1 MRKNLAMVE
10 RHRVVVL
17 ALDGV
22 IPFEL
27 GIPSRVFGRAQDA
40 DGNPLYEVQT
50 CTADGRPVRSDADF
64 SVSVDHG
71 PELLA
76 EADTVVI
83 PASYELGPAYDD
95 GRLPANLEAA
105 LAFVRPGTRY
115 VSICTGSYILA
126 AAGLLDGL
134 RATTHWR
141 NAEHFQRTYPQV
153 RVDPDVLFV
162 DEGHI
167 LTSAGVAAG
176 LDLCLHIVRRDHGSD
191 VANQVARRCVVPP
204 WRDGGQA
211 QYIERPIPEITAE
224 STATTRDWALDRLG
238 ESLTLSRMAAHA
250 NMSVRTFTR
259 RFGEEVGTTPNRW
272 LITHRVD
279 RARQL
284 LETTDLSVDVIA
296 REVGFGTAVS
306 LRQHMGA
313 VLGVPPS
320 AYRRTFRGQA
330 LTTKAP
336 A

>member
-1 MRKNLAMVE
+1 
-10 RHRVVVL
+10 
-17 ALDGV
+17 
-22 IPFEL
+22 
-27 GIPSRVFGRAQDA
+27 
-40 DGNPLYEVQT
+40 VQT

-211 QYIERPIPEITAE
+211 QYIERPIPETTAE
-224 STATTRDWALDRLG
+224 STAATRDWALDRLG
-238 ESLTLSRMAAHA
+238 ESLTLNRMAAHS

-330 LTTKAP
+330 LKTKAP

>member
-1 MRKNLAMVE
+1 MNG

-27 GIPSRVFGRAQDA
+27 GIPARVFGGAQDA
-40 DGNPLYEVQT
+40 AGEPLYEVLT
-50 CTADGRPVRSDADF
+50 CTVDGRPVRSDADF
-64 SVSVDHG
+64 TVLIDHG

-76 EADTVVI
+76 TADTVVI
-83 PASYELGPAYDD
+83 PATYSLGPAYED
-95 GRLPANLEAA
+95 GHLPANLERA
-105 LAFVRPGTRY
+105 LARVPPGARY

-141 NAEHFQRTYPQV
+141 NAEHFQRVYPKV
-153 RVDPDVLFV
+153 VVDANVLFV
-162 DEGHI
+162 DEGQI
-167 LTSAGVAAG
+167 LTSAGVASG

-191 VANQVARRCVVPP
+191 VANRVARRCVVPP

-211 QYIERPIPEITAE
+211 QYIERPVPASTSE
-224 STATTRDWALDRLG
+224 STAATRDWALTRLG
-238 ESLTLSRMAAHA
+238 EPLPISRLAEHA

-272 LITHRVD
+272 LIARRVD
-279 RARQL
+279 RAREL
-284 LETTDLSVDVIA
+284 LETDDLSIDAVA
-296 REVGFGTAVS
+296 REVGFGTGAS

-313 VLGVPPS
+313 TLGVAPS
-320 AYRRTFRGQA
+320 VYRRTFRGQ
-330 LTTKAP
+330 P

>member
-1 MRKNLAMVE
+1 MIE

-27 GIPSRVFGRAQDA
+27 GIPSRVFGRAHDA
-40 DGNPLYEVQT
+40 DGNPLYAVQT

-95 GRLPANLEAA
+95 
-105 LAFVRPGTRY
+105 
-115 VSICTGSYILA
+115 
-126 AAGLLDGL
+126 
-134 RATTHWR
+134 
-141 NAEHFQRTYPQV
+141 
-153 RVDPDVLFV
+153 
-162 DEGHI
+162 
-167 LTSAGVAAG
+167 
-176 LDLCLHIVRRDHGSD
+176 

-211 QYIERPIPEITAE
+211 QYIERPIPETTAE
-224 STATTRDWALDRLG
+224 STAATRDWALDRLG
-238 ESLTLSRMAAHA
+238 ESLTLNRMAAHS

-330 LTTKAP
+330 LKTKAP

>member
-1 MRKNLAMVE
+1 MVE

-27 GIPSRVFGRAQDA
+27 GIPSRVFGRAEDA
-40 DGNPLYEVQT
+40 DGNPLYDVQT

-95 GRLPANLEAA
+95 GHLPPNLEAA
-105 LAFVRPGTRY
+105 LDFVRPGTRY
-115 VSICTGSYILA
+115 VSICTGSYVLA

-191 VANQVARRCVVPP
+191 VANRVARRCVVPP

-211 QYIERPIPEITAE
+211 QYIERPIPETTAE

>member
-1 MRKNLAMVE
+1 M
-10 RHRVVVL
+10 
-17 ALDGV
+17 
-22 IPFEL
+22 
-27 GIPSRVFGRAQDA
+27 
-40 DGNPLYEVQT
+40 
-50 CTADGRPVRSDADF
+50 RSDADF

-211 QYIERPIPEITAE
+211 QYIERPIPETTAE
-224 STATTRDWALDRLG
+224 STAATRDWALDRLG
-238 ESLTLSRMAAHA
+238 ESLTLNRMAAHS

-330 LTTKAP
+330 LKTKAP